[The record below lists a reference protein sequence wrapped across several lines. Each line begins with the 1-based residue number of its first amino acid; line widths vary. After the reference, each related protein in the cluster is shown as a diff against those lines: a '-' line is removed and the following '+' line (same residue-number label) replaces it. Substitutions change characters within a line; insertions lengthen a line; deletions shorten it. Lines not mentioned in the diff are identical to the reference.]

1 MFFLLIFAAVI
12 ASKHSTF
19 IVSHS
24 HSSAISVNCPGFLS
38 RSLSLCHTLSS
49 SLRSYWFCFSNC
61 LSRVQMNSPLCVQF
75 ESFLQECVCVSAWY
89 SMPATMIHNG
99 LHAYWSLS
107 FLSSSSSCIVSNI
120 IESVATFRSQW
131 TFWQE
136 INKLSLA
143 RPTDWEING
152 IRYSCQYPWRATHA
166 APNTIIYRG

>member
-1 MFFLLIFAAVI
+1 M
-12 ASKHSTF
+12 
-19 IVSHS
+19 SHS
-24 HSSAISVNCPGFLS
+24 HSSAISVNCSGFLS

-75 ESFLQECVCVSAWY
+75 ESFLPQCVCVCVWVHDILCQPRWFITVY
-89 SMPATMIHNG
+89 THIG
-99 LHAYWSLS
+99 VCLLT
-107 FLSSSSSCIVSNI
+107 SSSSCIVSTNI
-120 IESVATFRSQW
+120 DSVATFRSQW

-143 RPTDWEING
+143 RPSDWEING

-166 APNTIIYRG
+166 APTTIIGDSL

>member
-24 HSSAISVNCPGFLS
+24 HSFAISVNCPGFLS
-38 RSLSLCHTLSS
+38 CSLSLSLCRTLSS
-49 SLRSYWFCFSNC
+49 SLRSYWFSYFCFSNC

-75 ESFLQECVCVSAWY
+75 ESFLQECVCVYVCECMY

-107 FLSSSSSCIVSNI
+107 FFVVVFFVYRQQHYRERCNI
-120 IESVATFRSQW
+120 SQPMN
-131 TFWQE
+131 F
-136 INKLSLA
+136 LA
-143 RPTDWEING
+143 RNK
-152 IRYSCQYPWRATHA
+152 
-166 APNTIIYRG
+166 